1 MNAWVQPVL
10 RNMSRSV
17 VVNVVHKRR
26 KPRAWSGLSSERV
39 GVPLL
44 LTVRADA
51 TEQQVREL
59 ILAKAQLSGAA
70 VQSFSA
76 IQVLYANDNYDEDT
90 KYGRKGKEGQEVG
103 LEHNM
108 FSSNGNGSSSDRMN
122 ANVGTSL
129 VDDNDGGLSD
139 NDYIDSSEECAGQ
152 SHSSYEQ
159 SVRPTKRER
168 PSPQRF
174 WTPKNDGGSTP
185 WYLFTCVAFI
195 SACLTPAAS
204 NIRQ

>member
-1 MNAWVQPVL
+1 MMNAWVQPVL

-26 KPRAWSGLSSERV
+26 KPRAWSGFSSERV
-39 GVPLL
+39 GIPLL

-51 TEQQVREL
+51 TEQHVRDM
-59 ILAKAQLSGAA
+59 ILAKAQSSGAA

-76 IQVLYANDNYDEDT
+76 IQVFYANDNYDEDP
-90 KYGRKGKEGQEVG
+90 KYGRKDKEGQEVG

-108 FSSNGNGSSSDRMN
+108 PSSGGNGTDGIHTKMGSS
-122 ANVGTSL
+122 
-129 VDDNDGGLSD
+129 VDGYDGGLSD

-152 SHSSYEQ
+152 SHSSFEQ

-174 WTPKNDGGSTP
+174 WTPKIDTEANP
-185 WYLFTCVAFI
+185 WYTYTYIAFI
-195 SACLTPAAS
+195 SAFLKFAAS
-204 NIRQ
+204 IIRRM